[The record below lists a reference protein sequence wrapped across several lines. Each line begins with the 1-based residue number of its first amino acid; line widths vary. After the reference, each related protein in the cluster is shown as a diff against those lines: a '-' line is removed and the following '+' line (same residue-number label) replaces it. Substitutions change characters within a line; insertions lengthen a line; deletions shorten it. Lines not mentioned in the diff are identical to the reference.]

1 MDDNTDLIPLR
12 PEEEAPPTFDL
23 VRRGYDRH
31 QVDGHLAWL
40 EERLRETESLRSAA
54 EHAAARAAA
63 EAAGA
68 RDELE
73 QNRPDWASFGER
85 IGSILRLA
93 EDEAAELRQR
103 GARDAE
109 HLAADARR
117 MAEDAD
123 RAHSRR
129 VQEAER
135 EAQETVRSAQIE
147 GERIVREAQ
156 QIAAREERDSRR
168 QLADIERQRDAV
180 HRQLMKLQEGLSA
193 AMAPLRMEAGGDHV
207 ELDQEPRLQQVEA

>member
-147 GERIVREAQ
+147 G
-156 QIAAREERDSRR
+156 
-168 QLADIERQRDAV
+168 
-180 HRQLMKLQEGLSA
+180 
-193 AMAPLRMEAGGDHV
+193 
-207 ELDQEPRLQQVEA
+207 